1 MFRIAAS
8 TAAITAVCLSAC
20 AGASPSKPTAGGD
33 DQPAVAPLESI
44 YDVAWVRS
52 ADGSVRTLEQVA
64 DDLSDY
70 DVVFFGEDHT
80 HPGNHLAQMRLLQ
93 ALHQRSADMT
103 LSLEQFE
110 RDTQPVLDQYLA
122 GEIGEKVLEKDA
134 RAWPNYKGSY
144 RPLVEYAVEHQLPV
158 IAANAP
164 KDIVICVGK
173 EGVEIL
179 DEIPEPDR
187 SWIAETIHVEEGA
200 YLDKF
205 MAIMSGGAS
214 HGGGDEEA
222 EDEASGH
229 EAPDDEEPGEMHED
243 AAPEISPQMR
253 AMVMKSFAAQVTR
266 DDTMAESIARHL
278 GDNPGRKVLHLNGNF
293 HSASHLGTVERLT
306 RRMPELRVAVIQ
318 QLGVED
324 PAVPGWTDEDLGT
337 GDYLLLIREL
347 PRGFVN
353 SERRMEFQRD
363 LMSKRAGNEC
373 EYAQEPA
380 PEE

>member
-1 MFRIAAS
+1 MFRKAASIAAL
-8 TAAITAVCLSAC
+8 TAVCLSAC
-20 AGASPSKPTAGGD
+20 AGASPTQPTVGD
-33 DQPAVAPLESI
+33 DDQAAAAPLRSY
-44 YDVAWVRS
+44 YDVAWIRS
-52 ADGSVRTLEQVA
+52 ADGSPRTLEQVA
-64 DDLSDY
+64 DDLSEY

-80 HPGNHLAQMRLLQ
+80 HPGNHLAQLRLLQ
-93 ALHQRSADMT
+93 ALHQRHANMS

-110 RDTQPVLDQYLA
+110 RDTQQVVDQYLA

-144 RPLVEYAVEHQLPV
+144 RPLVEYAAENQLPV

-173 EGVEIL
+173 KGAEIL

-187 SWIAETIHVEEGA
+187 SWVAETIHVEEGA
-200 YLDKF
+200 YMDKF

-214 HGGGDEEA
+214 HGAGDDEPEEEDSGDEES
-222 EDEASGH
+222 D
-229 EAPDDEEPGEMHED
+229 EMHED
-243 AAPEISPQMR
+243 SAMEISPQMR

-278 GDNPGRKVLHLNGNF
+278 GDHPDRKVLHLNGNF

-318 QLGVED
+318 PLGVED
-324 PAVPGWTDEDLGT
+324 PTAPGWTEEDLGT

-347 PRGFVN
+347 PKAFVN
-353 SERRMEFQRD
+353 KDRQMEFQRD

-373 EYAQEPA
+373 EYAEESA

>member
-20 AGASPSKPTAGGD
+20 AGASPSRLTAGDD
-33 DQPAVAPLESI
+33 DQRAVAPLENF
-44 YDVAWVRS
+44 YDVAWIRS

-64 DDLSDY
+64 DDLSEY

-80 HPGNHLAQMRLLQ
+80 HPGNHLAQLRLLQ
-93 ALHQRSADMT
+93 ALHQRNASMS

-110 RDTQPVLDQYLA
+110 RDTQPVVDQYLA

-144 RPLVEYAVEHQLPV
+144 RPLVEYAAENQLPV

-164 KDIVICVGK
+164 KNIVICVGK
-173 EGVEIL
+173 KGTEIL

-187 SWIAETIHVEEGA
+187 SWVAETIHVEEGA
-200 YLDKF
+200 YMDKF

-214 HGGGDEEA
+214 HGAGDEES
-222 EDEASGH
+222 EDEASG
-229 EAPDDEEPGEMHED
+229 DEESDEMHTES
-243 AAPEISPQMR
+243 ATEISPQMR
-253 AMVMKSFAAQVTR
+253 AMVMRSFAAQVTR

-278 GDNPGRKVLHLNGNF
+278 GAHPDRKVLHLNGNF

-318 QLGVED
+318 PLGVED
-324 PAVPGWTDEDLGT
+324 PTAPGWTEEDLGT

-347 PRGFVN
+347 PEAFVN
-353 SERRMEFQRD
+353 KDRQMEFQRD

-373 EYAQEPA
+373 AYAEESA

>member
-20 AGASPSKPTAGGD
+20 AGASPSRLTAGDD
-33 DQPAVAPLESI
+33 DQRAVAPLENF
-44 YDVAWVRS
+44 YDVAWIRS

-64 DDLSDY
+64 DDLSEY

-80 HPGNHLAQMRLLQ
+80 HPGNHLAQMQLFQ
-93 ALHQRSADMT
+93 ALHQRYPSMS

-110 RDTQPVLDQYLA
+110 RDTQSIVDQYLA
-122 GEIGEKVLEKDA
+122 GEIGEKVLEKDG

-144 RPLVEYAVEHQLPV
+144 RPLVEYAVENQLPV

-164 KDIVICVGK
+164 KEIIVCIGK
-173 EGVEIL
+173 KGAEIL
-179 DEIPEPDR
+179 DELPEPDR
-187 SWIAETIHVEEGA
+187 SWVAETIHVEEGA

-214 HGGGDEEA
+214 HGGGDEDP
-222 EDEASGH
+222 EDEALG
-229 EAPDDEEPGEMHED
+229 DEESDETHEKP
-243 AAPEISPQMR
+243 AQEISPQMR
-253 AMVMKSFAAQVTR
+253 AMVMKSFAAQVAR

-278 GDNPGRKVLHLNGNF
+278 GDHPERKVLHLNGNF

-318 QLGVED
+318 PLGVED
-324 PAVPGWTDEDLGT
+324 PTAPGWTEEDLGT
-337 GDYLLLIREL
+337 GDYLLLIRTL
-347 PRGFVN
+347 PKGFV
-353 SERRMEFQRD
+353 SRDRQMEFQRD
-363 LMSKRAGNEC
+363 LMSKRADNDC
-373 EYAQEPA
+373 QYADESA